1 MKCSNECFNNVC
13 STEIKVKKITEEE
26 GTTTL
31 VAISLYYHVI
41 QYCSLS
47 IYYSISSI

>member
-1 MKCSNECFNNVC
+1 MKCSNERFTNEC
-13 STEIKVKKITEEE
+13 TEIKVKKITEEE
-26 GTTTL
+26 GKTTL

-41 QYCSLS
+41 QYCPLS